1 MSRHLAAALAATLL
15 AWLVPFGEASA
26 QTGQSLYTNGP
37 PGAGTARCGQSTCHG
52 ANPLNNLR
60 GVLNAAGSV
69 SAIYAGASKD
79 QGMAAAI
86 TQYNDTQLQLIA
98 DWLLSLV
105 AGPTPPSCTLGSSN
119 TAPGINTSITLT
131 ATCNGSPTTYSWTG
145 CTSTGPTCTR
155 TETTTGSRTYSVT
168 ATNAGGTSAP
178 TSISIN
184 WQATAGPPTPTPTP
198 PPEPGPT
205 PVPLPPTST
214 VVEYFHAAF
223 GHYFVT
229 NIAAEISALDSGKF
243 AGWARTGRSFDAHT
257 ATDGN
262 VAAVCRFF
270 TVAFPPKS
278 SHFYTSNS
286 AECNGLKAS
295 NKDWSFEAEA
305 FYVQQANVQTGSCP
319 SGYRAV
325 YRLYNNG
332 QSGAPNHRYTTD
344 PAVRIEMMGKGWIP
358 EGFGPEGV
366 GFCSPN

>member
-1 MSRHLAAALAATLL
+1 
-15 AWLVPFGEASA
+15 
-26 QTGQSLYTNGP
+26 
-37 PGAGTARCGQSTCHG
+37 
-52 ANPLNNLR
+52 
-60 GVLNAAGSV
+60 
-69 SAIYAGASKD
+69 
-79 QGMAAAI
+79 
-86 TQYNDTQLQLIA
+86 
-98 DWLLSLV
+98 
-105 AGPTPPSCTLGSSN
+105 
-119 TAPGINTSITLT
+119 
-131 ATCNGSPTTYSWTG
+131 
-145 CTSTGPTCTR
+145 
-155 TETTTGSRTYSVT
+155 
-168 ATNAGGTSAP
+168 
-178 TSISIN
+178 
-184 WQATAGPPTPTPTP
+184 
-198 PPEPGPT
+198 
-205 PVPLPPTST
+205 VPLPPTST